1 MADFIEDFYYGNI
14 EPQECTTELNS
25 ELKKKLNQL
34 TQAEEQLTSKLT
46 VEEKSLFMKY
56 ASQSNEF
63 LCTSNADSFISG
75 FRLGA
80 RFTYDTFFKSQKG

>member
-1 MADFIEDFYYGNI
+1 MAEFIEDFYYGNI

-34 TQAEEQLTSKLT
+34 TQAEERLTSKLT
-46 VEEKSLFMKY
+46 EEEKSLFMKY

-75 FRLGA
+75 FRLSA
-80 RFTYDTFFKSQKG
+80 RFTYDTFVEKKKG